1 MTGNSDPIDV
11 EKALLDPSAVFRT
24 PEEIPPRNDLTLE
37 QKVEI
42 LRRWEY
48 DAHSMEVAEE
58 ENMGGGQ
65 DSDILGRILNALH
78 ALDAAPDLEHSPP
91 TKQGG
96 V

>member
-1 MTGNSDPIDV
+1 MSGKDDPVDL
-11 EKALLDPSAVFRT
+11 EQALLDPSAVFRT
-24 PEEIPPRNDLTLE
+24 PEEIPRRSVLTRR

-58 ENMGGGQ
+58 ENMGDGKT
-65 DSDILGRILNALH
+65 SDLLDRILNALH
-78 ALDAAPDLEHSPP
+78 ALDAGPNLEHSPP